1 MDLQACV
8 SLTQE
13 QLIGIL
19 ANASAVEIMVVALA
33 NCHIDKTQLWEA
45 IQKGVQTKLQA
56 APSVDSSQEKEAQDL
71 FYSKLH
77 ARIQLLLD
85 AAGCG

>member
-1 MDLQACV
+1 MEFDGQA
-8 SLTQE
+8 SLSQE

-33 NCHIDKTQLWEA
+33 NCFPDKAMLWEKVRA
-45 IQKGVQTKLQA
+45 GVETKIQGRPKVGSA
-56 APSVDSSQEKEAQDL
+56 QEKETQDL
-71 FYSKLH
+71 FYSKMS